1 MIIVILLT
9 ANLIFLIYGM
19 ILILTD
25 ALDSQKNSEKD
36 REGKLPIRSSKGM
49 GFLLVSFLMLVFV
62 SILNL
67 SI

>member
-9 ANLIFLIYGM
+9 VNLIFLIYGM
-19 ILILTD
+19 FLILTD
-25 ALDSQKNSEKD
+25 ALDSQKKADKD

-49 GFLLVSFLMLVFV
+49 MFLLFSFLMLVFV